1 VVGQMHLSYPS
12 EIIIIFIVELCRP
25 PYPLDISV
33 RYFIMRDFSQVG
45 NRYAALIGDNS
56 AEPSITRFFGVF
68 FMVFQ
73 TSQIWGNLIS
83 SLGK

>member
-1 VVGQMHLSYPS
+1 MR
-12 EIIIIFIVELCRP
+12 II
-25 PYPLDISV
+25 
-33 RYFIMRDFSQVG
+33 SQIG

-83 SLGK
+83 SLGNLKKKSFSLFMNTTGPH

>member
-1 VVGQMHLSYPS
+1 MR
-12 EIIIIFIVELCRP
+12 IV
-25 PYPLDISV
+25 
-33 RYFIMRDFSQVG
+33 SQIG
-45 NRYAALIGDNS
+45 NRYAALIGDDS

-83 SLGK
+83 SLGNLKKKILYL